1 MAHNDLFENNESQ
14 VSNNQGLASSTP
26 QFVPMKSVI
35 FLISIAESVNKA
47 ETVDVLRRHGGK
59 TDGALKAAGN

>member
-1 MAHNDLFENNESQ
+1 
-14 VSNNQGLASSTP
+14 
-26 QFVPMKSVI
+26 MKSVI

-59 TDGALKAAGN
+59 TGEALEAAGN